1 MQCHQLSISLIL
13 TLCPSP
19 SNQMHGAKMIQI
31 EKPPRD
37 NQNLVG
43 IIF

>member
-1 MQCHQLSISLIL
+1 MPVSFG
-13 TLCPSP
+13 P
-19 SNQMHGAKMIQI
+19 NAKTIQI
-31 EKPPRD
+31 ENLPRD

>member
-1 MQCHQLSISLIL
+1 MPVSFG
-13 TLCPSP
+13 P
-19 SNQMHGAKMIQI
+19 NAKMIQI
-31 EKPPRD
+31 ENPPRD